1 MKAVRIVVL
10 AVAAVSA
17 IGLAVVVRMALTGKP
32 TSQAVAQT
40 AVKPKPTARVLVAS
54 RDLKVGDRLN
64 EGDLDWKTWP
74 VEEVQADWT
83 RENAA
88 PQVASS
94 APASGAAPAAPAAS
108 VSTAQGTT
116 KQVDANGGLLS
127 PAGVVKALQGGPKQP
142 FMGAVVRLPIQAGE
156 PITFRKIV
164 RAGESGYLAV
174 LLAPGERAA
183 SIPVTVDTGAG
194 GFILPGDRVDVI
206 LTRRLETGKPNALF
220 LSRSILRNMKVL
232 AIDQTTQP
240 DKDAAAVIGATATL
254 EVELGRGRDPGRGQ
268 GGGDPVAGPS
278 FLRRRPRRERPQRRQ
293 VADELRR
300 RGHRRRRRR
309 RRRQPRGQGVPLRPG
324 VRELGILMSAFR
336 PLLGAVLAS
345 AALLLSG
352 AQAWA
357 QGFSTVKVELGGAAP
372 VSRRLSL
379 PKGESAVVD
388 LPVDARDVLVSNPKV
403 ADAVLRTPRRIYVLG
418 VSSGQTDAVF
428 FDAAGRQI
436 LSLDIRVDQP
446 VSAIEDTIRAVAPD
460 ADVKV
465 EAVNDSLVLTGTVA
479 DAAESDRVQRIA
491 ASFVAK
497 PEMVI
502 NTLSIRS
509 PEQVMIKVRVVEMQR
524 NLIKQ
529 LGISTSALLQSG
541 KSQFTVSNTP
551 QFAVNNGLV
560 GGLSGGYNYAS
571 GLNKATGTLEAFER
585 AGLVRSLAE
594 PTLTAV
600 SGESAKFL
608 AGGEFPVPSGVDQ
621 NGNVIVTFQ
630 TYGVG
635 LGFTPVV
642 LSGGRISMKISTE
655 VSQLSSTGSEKFNN
669 SLTIPA
675 LTVRRAETTVEMPSG
690 GALMIAGLLQEETQE
705 DVDSVPGLN
714 AVPVLGSLFGSRDYL
729 SGETELVVI
738 VEPYLVKPGAPN
750 QFQTPVDG
758 LVVADDMDTI
768 LLGRLNKAYKG
779 DRAPPRPSWQG
790 PVGYVIE

>member
-1 MKAVRIVVL
+1 M
-10 AVAAVSA
+10 
-17 IGLAVVVRMALTGKP
+17 
-32 TSQAVAQT
+32 
-40 AVKPKPTARVLVAS
+40 
-54 RDLKVGDRLN
+54 
-64 EGDLDWKTWP
+64 
-74 VEEVQADWT
+74 
-83 RENAA
+83 
-88 PQVASS
+88 
-94 APASGAAPAAPAAS
+94 
-108 VSTAQGTT
+108 ST
-116 KQVDANGGLLS
+116 
-127 PAGVVKALQGGPKQP
+127 
-142 FMGAVVRLPIQAGE
+142 
-156 PITFRKIV
+156 
-164 RAGESGYLAV
+164 
-174 LLAPGERAA
+174 
-183 SIPVTVDTGAG
+183 
-194 GFILPGDRVDVI
+194 
-206 LTRRLETGKPNALF
+206 
-220 LSRSILRNMKVL
+220 
-232 AIDQTTQP
+232 
-240 DKDAAAVIGATATL
+240 
-254 EVELGRGRDPGRGQ
+254 
-268 GGGDPVAGPS
+268 
-278 FLRRRPRRERPQRRQ
+278 
-293 VADELRR
+293 
-300 RGHRRRRRR
+300 
-309 RRRQPRGQGVPLRPG
+309 
-324 VRELGILMSAFR
+324 FR

-357 QGFSTVKVELGGAAP
+357 QGVSTVKVELGGAAP

-379 PKGESAVVD
+379 PRGESAVVD

-418 VSSGQTDAVF
+418 VGSGQTDAVF

-460 ADVKV
+460 AAVKV

-479 DAAESDRVQRIA
+479 DAAESDRIQRIA

-541 KSQFTVSNTP
+541 KSQFTFSNAP

-560 GGLSGGYNYAS
+560 GGLSGGYNYTS
-571 GLNKATGTLEAFER
+571 GLNQATGTLEAFEH

-690 GALMIAGLLQEETQE
+690 GALMIAGLLQENTQE

-779 DRAPPRPSWQG
+779 DRASPAPAWQG